1 MSDRRRGPTGPP
13 KQNWLGAVDAIFVRV
28 NTLNFFYTNN
38 MTTNPGLLLTPLTWA
53 PVKPNTN
60 GNEYWASYNL
70 YLPLNQRL
78 QLLVV
83 VPFIAS
89 NTTSPTGNYIGN
101 FGDLTISER
110 FRLIEQRNFSLQALL
125 TERTPTGQ
133 TVNGNDIALIAPSLE
148 FWWNFAPRWV
158 VRGGTEIGIGRTS
171 ATTVYV
177 NNVAMGRYLTT
188 KDARVFK
195 ELVAHVAVSTQSDFL
210 GRKDSITDVYIAP
223 GIRFG
228 LDRDQKWY
236 VLGAIQVPLSGPQPY
251 AWQPSFVLLRN
262 Y

>member
-1 MSDRRRGPTGPP
+1 M
-13 KQNWLGAVDAIFVRV
+13 
-28 NTLNFFYTNN
+28 
-38 MTTNPGLLLTPLTWA
+38 
-53 PVKPNTN
+53 
-60 GNEYWASYNL
+60 
-70 YLPLNQRL
+70 
-78 QLLVV
+78 
-83 VPFIAS
+83 
-89 NTTSPTGNYIGN
+89 
-101 FGDLTISER
+101 
-110 FRLIEQRNFSLQALL
+110 
-125 TERTPTGQ
+125 
-133 TVNGNDIALIAPSLE
+133 
-148 FWWNFAPRWV
+148 
-158 VRGGTEIGIGRTS
+158 RGGTEIGIGRTS

-188 KDARVFK
+188 KDVRVFK